1 MTAKNETGSGN
12 HAGSAGGNHAGSAGG
27 SYAGSAG
34 GNYVQKVRED
44 TNRVMADLKGQNERL
59 RVMVAAL
66 ESDRSRLQT
75 EKIRLQEQLMNV
87 REDLAQ
93 RMDQHST
100 LVRRLSDVQRENES
114 VAGRFVEIETQNTN
128 LANLYVAGYQLHGS
142 LDRQQV
148 LGAIKEIIINLIG
161 SEDFAIF
168 ERHGDDRLRVV
179 DWFDEPPA
187 MFHEVVFGEGII
199 GQVAASGEAFVS
211 NGEHGRS
218 VGITACVPLQV
229 DGRVTGAI
237 AIFRLLP
244 QKQDALEAL
253 DEELLGLLASQ
264 AGIALYCTSL
274 HEQVLAGSQP
284 EVWSIGEAGAGDR

>member
-1 MTAKNETGSGN
+1 MTAHSDTP
-12 HAGSAGGNHAGSAGG
+12 
-27 SYAGSAG
+27 G

-44 TNRVMADLKGQNERL
+44 THRAMSELKGQNERL
-59 RVMVAAL
+59 RVMAAAL
-66 ESDRSRLQT
+66 ESDRARLQA

-87 REDLAQ
+87 REDLA
-93 RMDQHST
+93 RRIDEHST
-100 LVRRLSDVQRENES
+100 LLRRLSDVQRENES

-142 LDRQQV
+142 LDRRQV
-148 LGAIKEIIINLIG
+148 LGAIKEIVINLIG

-168 ERHGDDRLRVV
+168 ERDGEDRLRMI

-187 MFHEVVFGEGII
+187 AVRSVSFGDGII
-199 GQVAASGEAFVS
+199 GRVAATGQSFVA
-211 NGEHGRS
+211 NGDQGRS
-218 VGITACVPLQV
+218 VGMAACVPLQV

-244 QKQDALEAL
+244 QKQNGLEAL

-264 AGIALYCTSL
+264 AGIALYCTAL
-274 HEQVLAGSQP
+274 HAQVAQGA
-284 EVWSIGEAGAGDR
+284 EASR

>member
-1 MTAKNETGSGN
+1 MTERNEN
-12 HAGSAGGNHAGSAGG
+12 P
-27 SYAGSAG
+27 G

-44 TNRVMADLKGQNERL
+44 TNRAISEVKGQNERL

-66 ESDRSRLQT
+66 ESDRTRLQV

-93 RMDQHST
+93 RIDEHNT
-100 LVRRLSDVQRENES
+100 LVRRLSEVQRENES

-148 LGAIKEIIINLIG
+148 LAAIKEIVINLIG

-168 ERHGDDRLRVV
+168 EREGEDRLRMI

-187 MFHEVVFGEGII
+187 IFHEVSFGEGII
-199 GQVAASGEAFVS
+199 GQVAATGEPFVA
-211 NGEHGRS
+211 NDENGRS
-218 VGITACVPLQV
+218 VGMAACVPLQV

-244 QKQDALEAL
+244 QKHDGLEAL

-264 AGIALYCTSL
+264 AGIALYCTTL
-274 HEQVLAGSQP
+274 HAVMTRQEFQESHP
-284 EVWSIGEAGAGDR
+284 

>member
-1 MTAKNETGSGN
+1 MTPPNDN
-12 HAGSAGGNHAGSAGG
+12 PGGNP
-27 SYAGSAG
+27 G

-44 TNRVMADLKGQNERL
+44 TTRAMAEIKGQNERL

-66 ESDRSRLQT
+66 ESDRSRLQL

-93 RMDQHST
+93 RMDEHST
-100 LVRRLSDVQRENES
+100 LLRRLSEVQRENES

-142 LDRQQV
+142 LDRTEV
-148 LGAIKEIIINLIG
+148 LAAIKEIVINLIG

-168 ERHGDDRLRVV
+168 ERHGDDRLRMI
-179 DWFDEPPA
+179 DWFDDAPPV
-187 MFHEVVFGEGII
+187 FHEVAFGDGII
-199 GQVAASGEAFVS
+199 GQVAATGEAFVA
-211 NGEHGRS
+211 NGDQGRS
-218 VGITACVPLQV
+218 VGMAACVPLQV

-244 QKQDALEAL
+244 QKHEGLEAL

-264 AGIALYCTSL
+264 AGIALYCTGL
-274 HEQVLAGSQP
+274 HAQAVARQQLEESY
-284 EVWSIGEAGAGDR
+284 S

>member
-1 MTAKNETGSGN
+1 MS
-12 HAGSAGGNHAGSAGG
+12 
-27 SYAGSAG
+27 

-59 RVMVAAL
+59 RAMVAAL
-66 ESDRSRLQT
+66 ESDRSRLQV

-93 RMDQHST
+93 RMDEHSM
-100 LVRRLSDVQRENES
+100 LVRRLSEVQHENES
-114 VAGRFVEIETQNTN
+114 VSSRFLEIETQNTN

-142 LDRQQV
+142 LDRKLV
-148 LGAIKEIIINLIG
+148 LGAMKEILINLIG

-168 ERHGDDRLRVV
+168 ERDGEDRLRMI
-179 DWFDEPPA
+179 DWFDEPLH
-187 MFHEVVFGEGII
+187 MFQEVRFGEGII
-199 GQVAASGEAFVS
+199 GQVAATGESFVS
-211 NGEHGRS
+211 NGEQGRS
-218 VGITACVPLQV
+218 VGMTACVPLQV

-244 QKQDALEAL
+244 QKHDGLETL

-274 HEQVLAGSQP
+274 HAG
-284 EVWSIGEAGAGDR
+284 V

>member
-1 MTAKNETGSGN
+1 MTARNEN
-12 HAGSAGGNHAGSAGG
+12 PGGKT
-27 SYAGSAG
+27 G

-44 TNRVMADLKGQNERL
+44 TNRAFTELNNQNGRL

-66 ESDRSRLQT
+66 ESDRSRLQV
-75 EKIRLQEQLMNV
+75 EKLRLQEQLMNV
-87 REDLAQ
+87 REELAQ
-93 RMDQHST
+93 RTEEHAT
-100 LVRRLSDVQRENES
+100 LMRRLSDVQHENES

-148 LGAIKEIIINLIG
+148 LVSIKEIVINLIG

-168 ERHGDDRLRVV
+168 ERDGEDRLRMI
-179 DWFDEPPA
+179 DWFDEPPTV
-187 MFHEVVFGEGII
+187 FHEVVIGEGII
-199 GQVAASGEAFVS
+199 GQVAATGQPFIS
-211 NGEHGRS
+211 NDDRGRS
-218 VGITACVPLQV
+218 VGMVACVPLQV

-244 QKQDALEAL
+244 QKHDGLELL

-264 AGIALYCTSL
+264 AGIALYCTGL
-274 HEQVLAGSQP
+274 HEQVIARQLA
-284 EVWSIGEAGAGDR
+284 EAGR

>member
-1 MTAKNETGSGN
+1 MTTRNENPGN
-12 HAGSAGGNHAGSAGG
+12 V
-27 SYAGSAG
+27 AG

-44 TNRVMADLKGQNERL
+44 TNRALGELKGQNERL

-66 ESDRSRLQT
+66 ESDRTRLQV

-93 RMDQHST
+93 RVDEHST
-100 LVRRLSDVQRENES
+100 LVRRLSEVQRENES

-148 LGAIKEIIINLIG
+148 LVSIKEIVINLIG

-168 ERHGDDRLRVV
+168 ERDGEDRLRMI
-179 DWFDEPPA
+179 DWFDEPPTA
-187 MFHEVVFGEGII
+187 FHEVAIGEGII
-199 GQVAASGEAFVS
+199 GQVAATGQAFIS
-211 NGEHGRS
+211 NDERGRS
-218 VGITACVPLQV
+218 VGMVACVPLQV

-244 QKQDALEAL
+244 QKHDGLELL

-274 HEQVLAGSQP
+274 HEQVIARQLAETG
-284 EVWSIGEAGAGDR
+284 R

>member
-1 MTAKNETGSGN
+1 MN
-12 HAGSAGGNHAGSAGG
+12 
-27 SYAGSAG
+27 

-66 ESDRSRLQT
+66 ESDRSRLQV

-87 REDLAQ
+87 RENLAQ
-93 RMDQHST
+93 RIDEHSS
-100 LVRRLSDVQRENES
+100 LLRRLSEVQQENES
-114 VAGRFVEIETQNTN
+114 VASRFLEIETQNTN

-142 LDRQQV
+142 LDRQRV
-148 LGAIKEIIINLIG
+148 LGAIKEILINLIG

-168 ERHGDDRLRVV
+168 ERDGEDRLRMI
-179 DWFDEPPA
+179 DWFDEPLQ
-187 MFHEVVFGEGII
+187 MLQEVRFGEGII
-199 GQVAASGEAFVS
+199 GQVAATGESFVSSGEQ
-211 NGEHGRS
+211 GRS
-218 VGITACVPLQV
+218 VGMTACVPLQV

-244 QKQDALEAL
+244 QKHDGLEAL

-264 AGIALYCTSL
+264 AGIALYCTTL
-274 HEQVLAGSQP
+274 HAG
-284 EVWSIGEAGAGDR
+284 V

>member
-1 MTAKNETGSGN
+1 M
-12 HAGSAGGNHAGSAGG
+12 SAPNDNPGGNPGG
-27 SYAGSAG
+27 T
-34 GNYVQKVRED
+34 YVQKVRED
-44 TNRVMADLKGQNERL
+44 TTRAMSEIKSQNERL

-66 ESDRSRLQT
+66 ESDRSRLQV

-93 RMDQHST
+93 RMDEHNT
-100 LVRRLSDVQRENES
+100 LLRRLSEVQRENES

-142 LDRQQV
+142 LDLTAV
-148 LGAIKEIIINLIG
+148 LAAIKEIVINLIG

-168 ERHGDDRLRVV
+168 ERDGEDRLRMI
-179 DWFDEPPA
+179 DWFDEAPSV
-187 MFHEVVFGEGII
+187 FREVSFGDGII
-199 GQVAASGEAFVS
+199 GQVAATGQPFVA
-211 NGEHGRS
+211 NGDQGRS
-218 VGITACVPLQV
+218 VGMAACVPLQV

-244 QKQDALEAL
+244 QKHDGLEAL

-264 AGIALYCTSL
+264 AGIALYCTGL
-274 HEQVLAGSQP
+274 HAQVVARQHLEESA
-284 EVWSIGEAGAGDR
+284 R

>member
-1 MTAKNETGSGN
+1 MTTRNENS
-12 HAGSAGGNHAGSAGG
+12 
-27 SYAGSAG
+27 G

-44 TNRVMADLKGQNERL
+44 TNRALTELNSQNGRL

-66 ESDRSRLQT
+66 ESDRSRLQV
-75 EKIRLQEQLMNV
+75 EKLRLQEQLMNV

-93 RMDQHST
+93 RIEDHAT

-142 LDRQQV
+142 LDRHQV
-148 LGAIKEIIINLIG
+148 LVSIKEIVINLIG

-168 ERHGDDRLRVV
+168 ERDGEDRLRMI
-179 DWFDEPPA
+179 DWFDEPPTA
-187 MFHEVVFGEGII
+187 FHEVVFGEGII
-199 GQVAASGEAFVS
+199 GEVAATGQTFVA
-211 NGEHGRS
+211 NDERGRS
-218 VGITACVPLQV
+218 VGMVACVPLQV

-244 QKQDALEAL
+244 QKHDGLESL

-264 AGIALYCTSL
+264 AGIALYCTGL
-274 HEQVLAGSQP
+274 HQQVIARQFAEPG
-284 EVWSIGEAGAGDR
+284 R